1 MTRDGDE
8 RGTEADGPQLQI
20 WDSDTRRH
28 SLGHLVLGDEEWEVQ
43 LLSETVASDLARG
56 RIAFQRGGK
65 HLVTAPVIVEDTE
78 AEVVR
83 RAEAMPESM
92 LRQFLVSVRD

>member
-1 MTRDGDE
+1 MTREGDGRSAGE
-8 RGTEADGPQLQI
+8 EGPQLQI

-28 SLGHLVLGDEEWEVQ
+28 SLGRLVVGDEEWEVY

-56 RIAFQRGGK
+56 RIAFQRGTLR
-65 HLVTAPVIVEDTE
+65 LVTAPVIVEETE
-78 AEVVR
+78 TEVVR

-92 LRQFLVSVRD
+92 IRQFLVSVRD